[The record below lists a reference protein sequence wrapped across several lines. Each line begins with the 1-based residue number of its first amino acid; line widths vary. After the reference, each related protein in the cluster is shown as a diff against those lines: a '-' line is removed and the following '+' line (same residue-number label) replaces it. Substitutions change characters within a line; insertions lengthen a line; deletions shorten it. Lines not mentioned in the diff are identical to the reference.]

1 MRIRIIVLTIVTA
14 LAIIFGQVY
23 ANPFACITG
32 KQTVRKRVVKPT
44 EDFAFMGY
52 AIMENQRFAIIHI
65 KKREHLLRK
74 GEVVEGIKVIRFSSE
89 SLVYQQNNTIRI
101 IPINREWP

>member
-1 MRIRIIVLTIVTA
+1 MKIRIIVLTIVIA

-23 ANPFACITG
+23 ANPFACKTG
-32 KQTVRKRVVKPT
+32 KQTVRKKVVKPMT
-44 EDFAFMGY
+44 SLTFIGY

-65 KKREHLLRK
+65 KKKEHLLRK

-101 IPINREWP
+101 IPINRDWP

>member
-1 MRIRIIVLTIVTA
+1 MRIRIIILTIVTA

-23 ANPFACITG
+23 ANPFACKTG
-32 KQTVRKRVVKPT
+32 KQTARKKVVKPT
-44 EDFAFMGY
+44 ENIAFMGY
-52 AIMENQRFAIIHI
+52 AIMKKQRFAIIHI

-89 SLVYQQNNTIRI
+89 SLVYQQNNSIRI
-101 IPINREWP
+101 IPINRDLP